1 MNDLNT
7 INRLNAERFA
17 DPVDSARAN
26 GKHVL
31 VYKSGLSVTKIKT
44 FDTAEEVQEATAADG
59 ELATGVTR
67 HYLAPTAPSHTLR
80 RDQSE
85 DRVTSADK
93 TLGDYITRKTA

>member
-17 DPVDSARAN
+17 DPVDAARAN

-31 VYKSGLSVTKIKT
+31 VYKSGLSVTAIKT
-44 FDTAEEVQEATAADG
+44 FDTADEVQAATAADG
-59 ELATGVTR
+59 ELPTGVTR
-67 HYLAPTAPSHTLR
+67 HYLAPTAPSHNLT

-85 DRVTSADK
+85 DRASGDK
-93 TLGDYITRKTA
+93 TLGDYIARKTA